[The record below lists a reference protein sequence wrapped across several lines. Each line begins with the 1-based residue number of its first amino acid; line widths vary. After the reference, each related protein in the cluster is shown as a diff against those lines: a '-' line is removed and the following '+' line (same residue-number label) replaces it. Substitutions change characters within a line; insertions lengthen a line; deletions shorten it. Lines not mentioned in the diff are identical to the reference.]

1 MKGGDECSWGLKT
14 RGSGRGNFSY
24 TSSCKFTLMKDVT
37 WILKKWL
44 PEHIWS
50 KWIQVTHGKSCYG
63 CCVVPSNPPT
73 SELKLL
79 FLQLH
84 MVLETNI
91 LQVYP
96 PDLAFGWRETP
107 CSTSYPLLCGQMWKY
122 RGSTQLYPN
131 LEKLQRVFPISG
143 FPLRSAEPFV
153 MTASEFLLNNS
164 TSFTSSMGID
174 PETFP

>member
-1 MKGGDECSWGLKT
+1 M
-14 RGSGRGNFSY
+14 
-24 TSSCKFTLMKDVT
+24 
-37 WILKKWL
+37 
-44 PEHIWS
+44 
-50 KWIQVTHGKSCYG
+50 THGKSCCG
-63 CCVVPSNPPT
+63 CCMAPSNPPT

-96 PDLAFGWRETP
+96 PDLAFSWRETP
-107 CSTSYPLLCGQMWKY
+107 CSTSYPLLWGQMWKY

-153 MTASEFLLNNS
+153 MTASQLNFSLTILLPSLLLWALILRPFLEIVSRVYILG
-164 TSFTSSMGID
+164 TLILDSFPPQTAPSL
-174 PETFP
+174 P